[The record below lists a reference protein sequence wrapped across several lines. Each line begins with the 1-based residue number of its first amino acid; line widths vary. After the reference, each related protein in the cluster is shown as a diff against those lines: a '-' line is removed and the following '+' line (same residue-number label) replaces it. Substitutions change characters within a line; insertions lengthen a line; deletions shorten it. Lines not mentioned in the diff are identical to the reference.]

1 MGLLDWDRK
10 EEWEEE
16 EEGGG
21 DGLRLA
27 TTKSPVKQPTET
39 SRGTN
44 SSFCGGYNYSSEREI
59 VIQCL
64 GSCYKVC
71 KCTDVCIHLYVWI
84 LIAVPDSCKPYR
96 EVSSDNHL

>member
-10 EEWEEE
+10 EEWEE

-64 GSCYKVC
+64 GLCYKVC
-71 KCTDVCIHLYVWI
+71 KCTHVCIHLYVWI
-84 LIAVPDSCKPYR
+84 LIAVPDSCKPYQ

>member
-44 SSFCGGYNYSSEREI
+44 SSFCGGYNYSSERERDSDTVPGI
-59 VIQCL
+59 MLQSLQMYSCVYTLVCL
-64 GSCYKVC
+64 DFDY
-71 KCTDVCIHLYVWI
+71 CT
-84 LIAVPDSCKPYR
+84 
-96 EVSSDNHL
+96 